1 LRHLPVIKGQ
11 PADPG
16 SPEKIAVKRCVCVC
30 VCYCVAE
37 IPSVPDLRREGD
49 GEHVHR
55 GVEIHRQSS
64 DGKPRGRA
72 RGKGW
77 QWRLEILAHQI
88 QAVQQ
93 VCNWHCYYVVLVNI
107 LFGGGLIR
115 LL

>member
-1 LRHLPVIKGQ
+1 MESLGLSQKDAGKGELRGNRLTQVHL
-11 PADPG
+11 
-16 SPEKIAVKRCVCVC
+16 EKWLLKQSVC
-30 VCYCVAE
+30 VCYWIAE

-55 GVEIHRQSS
+55 GAEIHRQSS

-93 VCNWHCYYVVLVNI
+93 VCNRHCYCG
-107 LFGGGLIR
+107 FG
-115 LL
+115 